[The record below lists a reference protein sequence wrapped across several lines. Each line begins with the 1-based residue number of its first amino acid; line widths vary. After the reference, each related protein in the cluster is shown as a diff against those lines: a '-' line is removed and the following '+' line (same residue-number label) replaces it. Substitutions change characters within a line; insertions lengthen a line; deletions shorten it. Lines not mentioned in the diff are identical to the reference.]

1 MCKGD
6 PRREKKKKGGK
17 EKEIIKPSLEEVL
30 LTPLVQDVP
39 SVTVLQ

>member
-30 LTPLVQDVP
+30 TPLVQDVP